1 VVAVARWDDQF
12 APFRNGNMFLKI
24 GTRGYERS
32 ILEGACEALSQIIG
46 VQSDPRSCICT
57 GRVGRSATRP
67 WRCGLVL
74 ARLSPVNCLQDDLA
88 SGIEIDGDLPPSK
101 RRRMNRAK

>member
-32 ILEGACEALSQIIG
+32 ILEGACEALSQVIG
-46 VQSDPRSCICT
+46 VQSDP
-57 GRVGRSATRP
+57 P
-67 WRCGLVL
+67 LVYL
-74 ARLSPVNCLQDDLA
+74 YRASWSLGDAPVAMRAGPGTAKPGQ
-88 SGIEIDGDLPPSK
+88 LPPG
-101 RRRMNRAK
+101 